1 MKTSRWFGLAGSAI
15 ALLAA
20 SALTPTPAAAQSVSG
35 QQVVRLSAQQAA
47 TGGVDFD
54 GFDPLAGPSAS
65 TQFYT
70 ATVKTPAGANVLYV
84 TMTGTAAGAC
94 DALLVLCQVDGAI
107 CDPSINSIEADTSE
121 LHSAVQCHES
131 VAGYI
136 LLGSQGD
143 TALFGEP
150 SIDGAWGE
158 MTVAHTWCIPIT
170 KTKKNLHTVALFGA
184 EACGEG
190 CDNTIE
196 QVSVFIDANK
206 VKDDTLAC
214 TSFTL

>member
-1 MKTSRWFGLAGSAI
+1 MKTTRWFGLGIVAI
-15 ALLAA
+15 ALVALSLPA
-20 SALTPTPAAAQSVSG
+20 SAQTLQ
-35 QQVVRLSAQQAA
+35 RLAAQQAA

-54 GFDPLAGPSAS
+54 GFDPLAGPKAGN
-65 TQFYT
+65 QFYT
-70 ATVKTPAGANVLYV
+70 ATVKTSADANVLYV

-94 DALLVLCQVDGAI
+94 DALLVMCQVDGAI

-121 LHSAVQCHES
+121 LHSAVQCTES
-131 VAGYI
+131 VAGWI
-136 LLGSQGD
+136 LLGSNGD
-143 TALFGEP
+143 TTFQGEP

-158 MTVAHTWCIPIT
+158 QTVAHTWCIPIT
-170 KTKKNLHTVALFGA
+170 KTKKNVHTVALFGA
-184 EACGEG
+184 EACASG